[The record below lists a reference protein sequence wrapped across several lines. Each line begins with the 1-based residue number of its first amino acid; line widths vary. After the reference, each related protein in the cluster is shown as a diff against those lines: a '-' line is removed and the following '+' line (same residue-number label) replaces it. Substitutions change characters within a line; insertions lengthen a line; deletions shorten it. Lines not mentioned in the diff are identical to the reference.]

1 MTSRLTQS
9 LVENPAKASLE
20 VYRENY
26 ELRAQLLQVGLMHMY
41 PSSSHRHLPSVQLQD
56 RAVKLYALLGL
67 TPETVDALPPA
78 AVIRSKVV
86 ALESEN
92 TALRNELEGWRSHV
106 CTGNILSEAQSPSP
120 TAPQP
125 IQHRPAHQPVRDDM
139 DFTLLDL
146 SPSPM
151 SHFSGSN
158 PGTNPLANIPVRS
171 ELSKASTSSEPNPLL
186 RTAMESSHDSLGA
199 YSNLSV
205 WSLDSY
211 ESIPGFNPA
220 MFVEPFSHQPSS
232 DATIIAPVPFP
243 GTEMIDD
250 LLMPF
255 DHDEVFQSPTADP
268 TPDHPMLS
276 PSPSSPA
283 PRFHGQRFQSDPT
296 IVERSFRKDPT
307 RRTLLSRIVDTRWF
321 KEQTMEP
328 LFQSPADDVTHGL
341 ELPLRPFKDSIYKAF
356 VAKEGQCM
364 FGDVEKSECK
374 KIETRIQRA
383 LGHVRG
389 HLGHRPFV
397 CDGCIRCN
405 TRKEYVY
412 HGRRISYRILT
423 SFLFFSFFTGRHASS
438 PGTCCRSTRMCLRRG
453 RSVPCVDNVSAGQ
466 PSTDIS
472 RRGMVK
478 HDWTTR
484 QTSPPHQLCSNN
496 LPLRVPSEGLDY
508 RLILMVV
515 LYRRANRIG

>member
-9 LVENPAKASLE
+9 LVENPLKASLE

-26 ELRAQLLQVGLMHMY
+26 ELRAQLLQVRLVY
-41 PSSSHRHLPSVQLQD
+41 IYARNPSSSHRHVSSVQLQD
-56 RAVKLYALLGL
+56 RAAKMYALLAL
-67 TPETVDALPPA
+67 TPETVDALPPV

-92 TALRNELEGWRSHV
+92 TALKNELEGWKSHV
-106 CTGNILSEAQSPSP
+106 CTGNILSEPQSPSA

-146 SPSPM
+146 SPSPI

-158 PGTNPLANIPVRS
+158 PSTNPLANSPVRS
-171 ELSKASTSSEPNPLL
+171 GPSKASTSSEPNPLL

-211 ESIPGFNPA
+211 ESIPGLNPA
-220 MFVEPFSHQPSS
+220 MFVETFSQQSPS
-232 DATIIAPVPFP
+232 DALYMAPVPFP
-243 GTEMIDD
+243 GTDVMDD

-255 DHDEVFQSPTADP
+255 DQDEVFQSPTGDP
-268 TPDHPMLS
+268 TPDRTMLS
-276 PSPSSPA
+276 PSPSNPA

-296 IVERSFRKDPT
+296 IVERSFRKDTT

-341 ELPLRPFKDSIYKAF
+341 ELPLRPFKDSIYRAF

-405 TRKEYVY
+405 TRKEYVC
-412 HGRRISYRILT
+412 HGRRIS
-423 SFLFFSFFTGRHASS
+423 
-438 PGTCCRSTRMCLRRG
+438 
-453 RSVPCVDNVSAGQ
+453 
-466 PSTDIS
+466 
-472 RRGMVK
+472 
-478 HDWTTR
+478 
-484 QTSPPHQLCSNN
+484 
-496 LPLRVPSEGLDY
+496 
-508 RLILMVV
+508 
-515 LYRRANRIG
+515 

>member
-9 LVENPAKASLE
+9 LVENPVKASLE

-26 ELRAQLLQVGLMHMY
+26 ELRAQLLEVGLMHMY
-41 PSSSHRHLPSVQLQD
+41 ARNPSSSHHHLPSIQLQD
-56 RAVKLYALLGL
+56 RAAKMYALLGL
-67 TPETVDALPPA
+67 TPETVNALPPA

-92 TALRNELEGWRSHV
+92 TALKSELEGWRTNV
-106 CTGNILSEAQSPSP
+106 CTGNILSEAESPAA

-125 IQHRPAHQPVRDDM
+125 IQHRPAHQSVRDDM

-146 SPSPM
+146 SPSPL
-151 SHFSGSN
+151 SRFSGSN

-199 YSNLSV
+199 YSNLSA

-220 MFVEPFSHQPSS
+220 IFVETFSQQSPS
-232 DATIIAPVPFP
+232 DALYMAPVPFP
-243 GTEMIDD
+243 RVDVTDD

-255 DHDEVFQSPTADP
+255 DHDEVFQSPTGDP
-268 TPDHPMLS
+268 TPDHTMLS
-276 PSPSSPA
+276 PSPSNPGTSSMDDSSIVDRPA

-328 LFQSPADDVTHGL
+328 LFQSPADDVSHGL

-356 VAKEGQCM
+356 VAKEGHCM

-389 HLGHRPFV
+389 HLGQRPFV
-397 CDGCIRCN
+397 CDGCIRRN
-405 TRKEYVY
+405 TRSGCAC
-412 HGRRISYRILT
+412 HGRRISYKILT
-423 SFLFFSFFTGRHASS
+423 TFLFYRKARFFSWDLLQEHKNVLEKRKKCPLCAQCF
-438 PGTCCRSTRMCLRRG
+438 G
-453 RSVPCVDNVSAGQ
+453 RSALDRHLETRHGKARLDHSANQ
-466 PSTDIS
+466 SPS
-472 RRGMVK
+472 
-478 HDWTTR
+478 
-484 QTSPPHQLCSNN
+484 PALF
-496 LPLRVPSEGLDY
+496 
-508 RLILMVV
+508 
-515 LYRRANRIG
+515 